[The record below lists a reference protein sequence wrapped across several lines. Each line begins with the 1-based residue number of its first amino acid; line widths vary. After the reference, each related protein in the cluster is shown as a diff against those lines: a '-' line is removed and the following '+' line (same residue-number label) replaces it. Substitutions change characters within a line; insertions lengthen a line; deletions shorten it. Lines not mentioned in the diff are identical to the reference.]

1 MTRYRHS
8 LPVLLRAASALGP
21 GWALTRARLFMA
33 RRLGHLER
41 STPMSSWSEFSLAQV
56 LTPGV
61 PTELLAYHEWRRR
74 QAPRFLFESLPAADL
89 IGEGSVAAA
98 ERVLDGEFPFFGGW
112 RRLGYPRRW
121 REQISSGAETPDC
134 HWSRIDEFG
143 SGDIKL
149 TWETS
154 RFGWAFTLARA
165 LARTGDERF
174 AEGFWKL
181 LESWIEQNPPNRGV
195 QWKCGQETALRS
207 LALCFAVY
215 ALADS
220 PASTPSRVAA
230 LVSALAV
237 HARRIEAHIGYAISQ
252 KNNHSLS
259 EAAGLWTIGLLFP
272 ELKGSARWRE
282 RGRYVL
288 EAEVRRQIYA
298 DGAYIQHS
306 ANYHRLMLQL
316 LAWSIRLGEENGRP
330 LSPELRE
337 SFGRATRFL
346 TSITDLGSGRAPNY
360 GANDGALLLPLSDC
374 EYPDMRPVLQSCHS
388 IAENR
393 RPFPPG
399 AWDEEMVWLSDAS
412 FLAAATEPAPRQRNL
427 DGPEGGCFTLHSCH
441 SWAMLRASRYRDRP
455 SHADQLHLDLWWRGE
470 NVFRD
475 PGSYSYNAAP
485 PFDHAFASTRFH
497 NTVTVD
503 GADQM
508 TRLSRFLWV
517 DWAAAGVL
525 RYRPGNVGAE
535 AEVLEAT
542 HNGYHRHGVLHR
554 RAVSTLGDDVWIVV
568 DDLIGR
574 GEHNLKLHWL
584 MTDLLLARI
593 DDGASELR
601 ITAGEMRLGFSCS
614 NLVRFDIIRAGNRV
628 CGSSKGAVDQSR
640 GWISTRYSHLDP
652 AHSIVLE
659 TSGAL
664 PVRFVTI
671 LSAAAGPEIQVSRE
685 LDRIETG
692 SRTLSLARIGSSPL
706 ITAAHS

>member
-1 MTRYRHS
+1 MTQSRHN

-21 GWALTRARLFMA
+21 GWALTRARLLLA

-41 STPMSSWSEFSLAQV
+41 CAPARSWSEFSLAQM
-56 LTPGV
+56 LSPGI
-61 PTELLAYHEWRRR
+61 PTEPLAYCEWRRR
-74 QAPRFLFESLPAADL
+74 QAPRFLFESLPAADV

-112 RRLGYPRRW
+112 RRLGYPPRW
-121 REQISSGAETPDC
+121 REQISSSAETRDC

-149 TWETS
+149 AWETS

-165 LARTGDERF
+165 FARTGDDRF
-174 AEGFWKL
+174 AESFWKL

-220 PASTPSRVAA
+220 AASTPSRVAA
-230 LVSALAV
+230 LVSTLAV
-237 HARRIEAHIGYAISQ
+237 HARRIVAHIGYAISQ
-252 KNNHSLS
+252 KNNHALS

-272 ELKGSARWRE
+272 ELKEAERWRE
-282 RGRYVL
+282 RGRDVL

-306 ANYHRLMLQL
+306 ANYHRLMLHL
-316 LAWSIRLGEENGRP
+316 LAWCIRLGEENGRP

-346 TSITDLGSGRAPNY
+346 VSITDLESGRAPNY
-360 GANDGALLLPLSDC
+360 GPNDGALLLPLSDC
-374 EYPDMRPVLQSCHS
+374 EYPDMRPVLQSCYS

-393 RPFPPG
+393 RLFPRG
-399 AWDEEMVWLSDAS
+399 AWDEELVWLSGAPS
-412 FLAAATEPAPRQRNL
+412 LAAATEAAPRQHNL

-455 SHADQLHLDLWWRGE
+455 SHADQLHLDLWWRGR
-470 NVFRD
+470 NVFCD
-475 PGSYSYNAAP
+475 PGTYSYNAAP

-525 RYRPGNVGAE
+525 RYRLGNVGAE
-535 AEVLEAT
+535 ALEAT
-542 HNGYHRHGVLHR
+542 HNGYRRHGVLHR
-554 RAVSTLGDDVWIVV
+554 RAVSTVGDDVWIVV
-568 DDLIGR
+568 DDVIGR

-584 MTDLLLARI
+584 MADLPLAGI
-593 DDGASELR
+593 EDGASELR
-601 ITAGEMRLGFSCS
+601 FTVGEIRLGFSCS
-614 NLVRFDIIRAGNRV
+614 NSMRFDIIRGGSRV
-628 CGSSKGAVDQSR
+628 CGSLEGASDESR
-640 GWISTRYSHLDP
+640 GWTSTRYARLDP
-652 AHSIVLE
+652 ALSLAVD
-659 TSGAL
+659 TGGAL
-664 PVRFVTI
+664 PVRFITV
-671 LSAAAGPEIQVSRE
+671 LSPAAGPEIQVSPV
-685 LDRIETG
+685 LDHIETL
-692 SRTLSLARIGSSPL
+692 SRTLSLGPIGSSPL
-706 ITAAHS
+706 FSAARS